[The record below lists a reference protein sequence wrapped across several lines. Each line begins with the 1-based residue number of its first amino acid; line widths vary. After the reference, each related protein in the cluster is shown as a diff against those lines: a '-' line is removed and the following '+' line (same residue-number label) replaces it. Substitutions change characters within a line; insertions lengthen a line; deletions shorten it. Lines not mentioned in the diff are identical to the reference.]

1 MIALLAAAVLA
12 FSLVH
17 LIPAVPAAKA
27 RLQERFGRAYGPVFG
42 IAVTGSL
49 AMIVIGWRLSPFVPV
64 YDPPLAARHA
74 TFALMFVAFL
84 LLGIFLFR
92 GRLRQR
98 VRFPLA
104 VAVILWSAG
113 HLLANGDAASLVLF
127 GGFLTYGIAHLCLG
141 LLNGVRPSPD
151 VRGGHDTLSLL
162 AGTVLYIAM
171 VQLHPMLIGVPIL
184 PLP

>member
-1 MIALLAAAVLA
+1 MALLAAAVLA

-17 LIPAVPAAKA
+17 LVFAVPAARA
-27 RLQERFGRAYGPVFG
+27 RLQERFGRAYGPAIG

-49 AMIVIGWRLSPFVPV
+49 AMIVIGWRLSPFVPI
-64 YDPPLAARHA
+64 YDPPPAARLA
-74 TFALMFVAFL
+74 TFALMFAAFL

-98 VRFPLA
+98 LRFPLA
-104 VAVILWSAG
+104 VAVVLWSTG

-141 LLNGVRPSPD
+141 LANDVRPSPE
-151 VRGGHDTLSLL
+151 VRGGHDTLSIL

-171 VQLHPMLIGVPIL
+171 VQLHAVLIGVPIL